1 MTKNIDSKKIEL
13 IEQIGSI
20 STEEELDQLA
30 QYLKL
35 ARLKGK
41 HGDVFGNMRKTISLA
56 ELKAEQGNKKFNR
69 DKFDKIVAELDIQ
82 ESIEELLSMLD

>member
-13 IEQIGSI
+13 IEKIASI
-20 STEEELDQLA
+20 SSEEELDQLA

-35 ARLKGK
+35 ARLNGK
-41 HGDVFGNMRKTISLA
+41 HGNIFGNMKKTVSLA

-69 DKFDKIVAELDIQ
+69 TKFDKIVAELDIQ